1 MIWMKSKHYSR
12 IFWILIVTDQ
22 YSIFSHLFHLGCYR
36 IVDQPFKKLQDR
48 NSRGQYEGTL
58 VRLLSMLLRP
68 SDNYKLDL
76 NPKIQKVVED
86 LRATLSAQPLEPV
99 QVQKATQNLLQCIW
113 GRTWKKTD
121 RNTIGDPT
129 ICNLALLMLKYDGT
143 FQSPKNTSPC
153 ISRFKYSLRLVMLIA
168 IKRYAKRNNLDDL
181 QACTKFE
188 PWFKEKRDSTFNTLC
203 TLQKYASHLARMEPG
218 LPNVVW
224 LDRIHYRT
232 MRFKG
237 HLVEFDKFTTL
248 FSNIENQAITIWE
261 QEVLMNLP
269 LRVDY
274 DQITDD
280 MANTE
285 VGYSLFSDR
294 RNTCF
299 KDRDILAKA
308 IFADPVLHKRFL
320 TGNLTSLG
328 QPIWNIIELQK
339 WLFSYSQFHGAQI
352 TSADIKGGSP
362 SRGTE
367 IECIQ
372 YVNSRTRFRGLY
384 MMGNHLAILCQYHKS
399 ASITGKDKII
409 PHSLDAVTADLT
421 IQDLALARPFAELAV
436 YICYPHD
443 FDVQRRYNSYLFI
456 NNKQLFDTP
465 QLTKLLKGYTNPIF
479 QVGFGVADWRHISAT
494 FRRKICPGME
504 DIVSDDDTQ
513 ESIPALQSGHSR
525 HTENRLY
532 GISPDALAGAS
543 EDVLP
548 LFLDASTDWQVACK
562 IVPGGHLLPYR
573 QAIASNFAQLAAG
586 KKIKANYTTPL
597 RTMEQ
602 VMERV
607 IQALDTRLERQT
619 NDIFKYIDSKLEQ
632 FFATKTTN
640 DFDAEFN
647 DTVDQITDVV
657 VSSKQIFYCAH
668 K

>member
-1 MIWMKSKHYSR
+1 
-12 IFWILIVTDQ
+12 
-22 YSIFSHLFHLGCYR
+22 
-36 IVDQPFKKLQDR
+36 
-48 NSRGQYEGTL
+48 
-58 VRLLSMLLRP
+58 
-68 SDNYKLDL
+68 
-76 NPKIQKVVED
+76 
-86 LRATLSAQPLEPV
+86 
-99 QVQKATQNLLQCIW
+99 
-113 GRTWKKTD
+113 
-121 RNTIGDPT
+121 
-129 ICNLALLMLKYDGT
+129 
-143 FQSPKNTSPC
+143 
-153 ISRFKYSLRLVMLIA
+153 
-168 IKRYAKRNNLDDL
+168 
-181 QACTKFE
+181 
-188 PWFKEKRDSTFNTLC
+188 
-203 TLQKYASHLARMEPG
+203 
-218 LPNVVW
+218 
-224 LDRIHYRT
+224 
-232 MRFKG
+232 
-237 HLVEFDKFTTL
+237 
-248 FSNIENQAITIWE
+248 
-261 QEVLMNLP
+261 
-269 LRVDY
+269 
-274 DQITDD
+274 
-280 MANTE
+280 
-285 VGYSLFSDR
+285 
-294 RNTCF
+294 
-299 KDRDILAKA
+299 
-308 IFADPVLHKRFL
+308 
-320 TGNLTSLG
+320 
-328 QPIWNIIELQK
+328 
-339 WLFSYSQFHGAQI
+339 
-352 TSADIKGGSP
+352 
-362 SRGTE
+362 
-367 IECIQ
+367 
-372 YVNSRTRFRGLY
+372 

-640 DFDAEFN
+640 DFDAELN